1 MLLKAKQQD
10 NKKNA
15 VEVSSVKNIVKNSGK
30 YFEAEVSFYAT
41 IEFTRTA
48 NEDYKVTS
56 YTLSKPQCL

>member
-1 MLLKAKQQD
+1 MLLKAKQQE

-48 NEDYKVTS
+48 NEDYKITS
-56 YTLSKPQCL
+56 YTLSKSQCL